1 MEPGTV
7 VPICRATISNPNV
20 FIVATA
26 LRALKGPSGRAGHVP
41 HAVEW
46 QTATLLDGSRSPLGY

>member
-20 FIVATA
+20 FIVASA

-46 QTATLLDGSRSPLGY
+46 QTATLT